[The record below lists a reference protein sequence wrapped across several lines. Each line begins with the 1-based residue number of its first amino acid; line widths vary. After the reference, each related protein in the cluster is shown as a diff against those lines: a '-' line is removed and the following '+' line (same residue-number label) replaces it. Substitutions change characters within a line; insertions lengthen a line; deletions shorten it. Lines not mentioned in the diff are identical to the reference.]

1 LVTLYEVKHHLALA
15 LLSGVSEFGIEVI
28 MLKAPAPLGA

>member
-1 LVTLYEVKHHLALA
+1 LVTLYEVKHHLVLA
-15 LLSGVSEFGIEVI
+15 LLSGVNGFGTEVI